1 MKIELKGIHYS
12 AQLSEE
18 TSAFSANLYINGYKV
33 ATTSNRGHGGS
44 TDYVPINEK
53 GRQLIKEAEA
63 YCKSLPREKYTL
75 GVEEHELN
83 MNLELY
89 IDNLL
94 TDYLKKKD
102 LQQFRKKL
110 EKYTTNQIV
119 IGIPDQSFRTLRLK
133 FPIDPLLTHP
143 QDESVLTD
151 IMKEKIIPY
160 LKENEKILNPNIP
173 EKVLKNA
180 GLSADQYVLP
190 NTEIQKDIKQ
200 KPTHRKGKTL

>member
-33 ATTSNRGHGGS
+33 GIASNHGQGGATNYTSF
-44 TDYVPINEK
+44 NEK

-63 YCKSLPREKYTL
+63 YCKSLPPEKYTV
-75 GVEEHELN
+75 GGEQHQVD

-102 LQQFRKKL
+102 LRQFRKKL
-110 EKYTTNQIV
+110 GKYTTNHIV
-119 IGIPDQSFRTLRLK
+119 IGIPDQSFHTLQLK
-133 FPIDPLLTHP
+133 FHIDLYCL
-143 QDESVLTD
+143 
-151 IMKEKIIPY
+151 
-160 LKENEKILNPNIP
+160 
-173 EKVLKNA
+173 
-180 GLSADQYVLP
+180 
-190 NTEIQKDIKQ
+190 
-200 KPTHRKGKTL
+200 PTHKANPF

>member
-33 ATTSNRGHGGS
+33 GTASNHGHGGA
-44 TDYVPINEK
+44 TNYTPFNEK
-53 GRQLIKEAEA
+53 GRQLIKEVEA
-63 YCKSLPREKYTL
+63 YCKSLPPEKYTV
-75 GVEEHELN
+75 GGEERQLD

-89 IDNLL
+89 IDDLL
-94 TDYLKKKD
+94 TDHLKKKN

-110 EKYTTNQIV
+110 KKYTTNHIV

-133 FPIDPLLTHP
+133 FPIDLLLTHP
-143 QDESVLTD
+143 QGESVLTD
-151 IMKEKIIPY
+151 IMKEKIIPF

-173 EKVLKNA
+173 EKILKNA
-180 GLSADQYVLP
+180 GLSENQYIP
-190 NTEIQKDIKQ
+190 PKTGIQEDERQ
-200 KPTHRKGKTL
+200 KNAHRKGESL